1 MLLGQKIGWGQVING
16 QVIDEETEQVLSYVN
31 IGVVE
36 LGIGTVSDKEG
47 KFSLQ
52 ISEGTADSVL
62 FSAVG
67 YSSRKVA
74 ITDLIDNDKVWL
86 TSRSYEM
93 QSFEVVDKGGGR
105 DKIFGIKKG
114 IPAGYTGLASN
125 KPGDEIGTP
134 IKIRKPTYLKS
145 AHFTIDRVSGDSM
158 IYRVNIYE
166 FNDGEIGRN
175 LVSENVLLEGVQKHG
190 VVSVD
195 LTPFELVISE
205 DVLLTLENIQVDSEE
220 HNHGI
225 GFRYKSVFFRN
236 RNIYGRIGDKSK
248 NLAGEFSEIIQG
260 SALNFYFVGNEL

>member
-1 MLLGQKIGWGQVING
+1 MGQNMGWGQVING
-16 QVIDEETEQVLSYVN
+16 QVIDRVTEEALPYVN

-36 LGIGTVSDKEG
+36 LGIGTVSDKWGE
-47 KFSLQ
+47 FSLQ

-74 ITDLIDNDKVWL
+74 ITDLMDNEKIWL
-86 TSRSYEM
+86 ASRSYEM

-105 DKIFGIKKG
+105 DKTFGIKKG
-114 IPAGYTGLASN
+114 FPAGYTNLASN

-134 IKIRKPTYLKS
+134 IKIRKPTYLKR
-145 AHFTIDRVSGDSM
+145 ANFTIDRESGDSM

-175 LVSENVLLEGVQKHG
+175 LVSENVLLEGVQKQG

-195 LTPFELVISE
+195 LTPFELVVSE
-205 DVLLTLENIQVDSEE
+205 DVLLTLENIQVDSKK
-220 HNHGI
+220 HNPGI
-225 GFRYKSVFFRN
+225 GFRYKAVFIRN
-236 RNIYGRIGDKSK
+236 RNIYGRIGDNSK
-248 NLAGEFSEIIQG
+248 NVAGEFSEIIQG